1 MVAVAAGSIF
11 CIVPRRNRGAT
22 RQQSKAAASPCLVT
36 RVTCSTIELKTQ
48 YFVVSKGKKRL
59 RLEGSFIHRVISL
72 LMLQDEVQVIHV
84 TDLYHFK
91 CVTNLKNV
99 LLG

>member
-59 RLEGSFIHRVISL
+59 RLEFGG
-72 LMLQDEVQVIHV
+72 VIH
-84 TDLYHFK
+84 TSSDLTAHAS
-91 CVTNLKNV
+91 
-99 LLG
+99 G

>member
-22 RQQSKAAASPCLVT
+22 RQQSKAAAFSLVT

-59 RLEGSFIHRVISL
+59 RLEFGG
-72 LMLQDEVQVIHV
+72 VIH
-84 TDLYHFK
+84 TSSDL
-91 CVTNLKNV
+91 TARAS
-99 LLG
+99 G